1 MKKLNWIFPPA
12 CDDVV
17 VAAVDVAVVTV
28 DVAAAAAAA
37 AMNQIK
43 TLIC

>member
-1 MKKLNWIFPPA
+1 MKKLNWIFPAA

-17 VAAVDVAVVTV
+17 AAAVAVDVV
-28 DVAAAAAAA
+28 DVAAAA